1 MTDRTPSGSTP
12 KGGGAADHPKSV
24 SSAALF
30 DLRTV
35 IAVLFGIYGVILT
48 ILGLLGTSPADL
60 EKAGGIALN
69 LWTGIGMIVVAG
81 FFVAWLLL
89 RPAITAEAPADG
101 TVSGDRPAGAG

>member
-1 MTDRTPSGSTP
+1 MTDRTPTGAS
-12 KGGGAADHPKSV
+12 AADHTPSV
-24 SSAALF
+24 SAAALF

-48 ILGLLGTSPADL
+48 ILGLLGTSPEDL

-81 FFVAWLLL
+81 LFLTWLLL
-89 RPAITAEAPADG
+89 RPAVTADSAGDSGA
-101 TVSGDRPAGAG
+101 GDRGAGDRGAGDHG

>member
-1 MTDRTPSGSTP
+1 MTDRNPAGSTP
-12 KGGGAADHPKSV
+12 RGDGAADSAKSV

-48 ILGLLGTSPADL
+48 ILGLLGTSQADL

-89 RPAITAEAPADG
+89 RPAITADG
-101 TVSGDRPAGAG
+101 AGDRG

>member
-1 MTDRTPSGSTP
+1 MTDRTPAGSTP
-12 KGGGAADHPKSV
+12 GGAGAADHPTSV

-48 ILGLLGTSPADL
+48 ILGLLGTSPEDL

-69 LWTGIGMIVVAG
+69 LWTGIGMIVVSG
-81 FFVAWLLL
+81 LFVAWLLL
-89 RPAITAEAPADG
+89 RPAVTADSA
-101 TVSGDRPAGAG
+101 GDRG